1 MENKTKT
8 ISTYNTRNE
17 CRIRQEE
24 KKAIITFPEQKKKK
38 LEMVS

>member
-8 ISTYNTRNE
+8 VSTYNTRNE

-24 KKAIITFPEQKKKK
+24 KKAIITFPEQEK